1 MAADTIIEDGVVMS
15 ADGARIAYRA
25 WPKAGAQVTFAVVHG
40 LGEHAGRY
48 AGFAAA
54 MARRGFGTYAMDLRG
69 HGRSSGQRGHVDS
82 WSQWTGDIAGFV
94 KRVEELSG
102 QEVVPLG
109 HSFGGVAML
118 STVLQGKLPTA
129 RRFIVS
135 SPALRAKVVIPQ
147 WKVNLAHSASKFLP
161 RLAMSNQVDAGTVS
175 RIPEVVSAYRTDA
188 LVHAK
193 ISSRLFT
200 EWRQASREVLLQAGQ
215 ISIPFLI
222 IAGTADNLIDSSGSE
237 ELHRV
242 AKDKSEL
249 HLMPGGYH
257 EPFNDADR
265 ELVFDLIADWLARR

>member
-1 MAADTIIEDGVVMS
+1 LAADTLTADGVITS
-15 ADGARIAYRA
+15 AEGARIAYRA
-25 WPKAGAQVTFAVVHG
+25 WPKIGAQITFAVAHG

-48 AGFAAA
+48 ADFAEA

-82 WSQWTGDIAGFV
+82 WSQWTDDIAAFV
-94 KRVEELSG
+94 KRVEETSG

-118 STVLQGKLPTA
+118 SAVLQGKLPTA

-135 SPALRAKVVIPQ
+135 SPALRAKVVIPR
-147 WKVNLAHSASKFLP
+147 WKVSLAESTSKLIP
-161 RLAMSNQVDAGTVS
+161 RLAMSNEVDAGTLS
-175 RIPEVVSAYRTDA
+175 RIPDVATAYRADP

-200 EWRQASREVLLQAGQ
+200 EWQKASREVLNRAGQ

-237 ELHRV
+237 ELHRL
-242 AKDKSEL
+242 AKDTSEL

-265 ELVFDLIADWLARR
+265 EDVFDLISGWLAKR

>member
-1 MAADTIIEDGVVMS
+1 LAADTLIDDGVITS

-25 WPKAGAQVTFAVVHG
+25 WPKVGAEVTFAVVHG

-48 AGFAAA
+48 ADFAEA
-54 MARRGFGTYAMDLRG
+54 MARRGFGTFAMDLRG

-82 WSQWTGDIAGFV
+82 WSQWTGDIAAFE

-102 QEVVPLG
+102 HEVVPLG

-118 STVLQGKLPTA
+118 STVLQGKLPTT

-135 SPALRAKVVIPQ
+135 SPALRTKVVVPQ
-147 WKVNLAHSASKFLP
+147 WKVNLAQSASRLVP
-161 RLAMSNQVDAGTVS
+161 RLALSNQVDAGTIS
-175 RIPEVVSAYRTDA
+175 RIPEVVTAYRTDP

-200 EWRQASREVLLQAGQ
+200 EWQQASREVLKQAGQ

-222 IAGTADNLIDSSGSE
+222 IAGSADNLIDSSGSE

-257 EPFNDADR
+257 EPFNDVDR
-265 ELVFDLIADWLARR
+265 EQVFDLIAGWLAKR

>member
-1 MAADTIIEDGVVMS
+1 LAADTLTADGVITS

-25 WPKAGAQVTFAVVHG
+25 WPKVGAQITFAVAHG

-48 AGFAAA
+48 ADFAEA

-82 WSQWTGDIAGFV
+82 WSQWTDDIAAFV
-94 KRVEELSG
+94 KRVEETSG

-118 STVLQGKLPTA
+118 SAVLQGKLPTA
-129 RRFIVS
+129 RRFVVS
-135 SPALRAKVVIPQ
+135 SPALRAKVVVPR
-147 WKVNLAHSASKFLP
+147 WKVNLAESTSKLIP
-161 RLAMSNQVDAGTVS
+161 RLAMSNQVDAGTLS
-175 RIPEVVSAYRTDA
+175 RIPEVVAAYRTDP

-200 EWRQASREVLLQAGQ
+200 EWQKASREVLNHSGQ

-242 AKDKSEL
+242 AKDRSEL

-265 ELVFDLIADWLARR
+265 EDVFDLIAGWLAKR